1 MLIDLPSRPLLPPDR
16 QVLSELD
23 WSEVAALWNANELGR
38 LHDLLNERW
47 SRLIRNS
54 VLGTADPEAEFL
66 QGLAFATLAL
76 FFTQNRNQE
85 GALILLDDALVLL
98 GKYRPRFLG
107 VHIEPILAS
116 LEEMRP
122 LIAAL
127 PPDGENPAFPFVYT
141 KFGYGAN
148 GGSAR

>member
-1 MLIDLPSRPLLPPDR
+1 MLLDLPSRPLLPPDR

-23 WSEVAALWNANELGR
+23 WSEIAALWNANELGA

-54 VLGTADPEAEFL
+54 VLGTSDPGAEFL
-66 QGLAFATLAL
+66 QALAFATLAL

-85 GALILLDDALVLL
+85 GALMLLDDALVAL

-107 VHIEPILAS
+107 VQVDPIIGTLRE
-116 LEEMRP
+116 LRP
-122 LIAAL
+122 LIASL
-127 PPDGENPAFPFVYT
+127 PADGENPMFPFVYAR
-141 KFGYGAN
+141 FEHAGATT
-148 GGSAR
+148 